1 MDTQAGWIAG
11 GGHVQRMDQR
21 IDLGHLPVLRVESG
35 YKVAGTMLGL
45 VGGLMVLGAL
55 GILFGEFSPW
65 GLLSP
70 FAWVGIAILL
80 GGGHLAIMRKEVLL
94 DAEQVAVRTRGLV
107 GRKAWMEPLSA
118 YRGVMLRSKWVTGG
132 RNQHSYQVFL
142 VELTHEDP
150 KKTVVVFEARRDKGW
165 HATWRAVSIRFG
177 LLALEETPDGIVTC
191 LPEELEK
198 SVRDKV
204 REGALAISFDPSAAP
219 PAGLAVQ
226 AVAGGLD
233 IRVLQRNWH
242 SPGLW
247 GAVAG
252 IGVVLALLVVMGAW
266 GMPGIVLVVGA
277 GLSLVAAAALLGGF
291 MASQTRLQV
300 GRDTVTAC
308 LVTPVGKM
316 RQQVI
321 DTAGISGVQM
331 GAPKGQKS
339 GLCLHILT
347 DDGRVYFGTGL
358 SRAALEWLRDC
369 LLAAVARL

>member
-1 MDTQAGWIAG
+1 MDTQAGRIAG
-11 GGHVQRMDQR
+11 GGYVQRMDQR
-21 IDLGHLPVLRVESG
+21 MDLGHLPVLRVESG
-35 YKVAGTMLGL
+35 YKVAGIMLGL

-80 GGGHLAIMRKEVLL
+80 GGVHLTIMRKEVLL
-94 DAEQVAVRTRGLV
+94 HAEQVAVRTRGLV

-118 YRGVMLRSKWVTGG
+118 YRGVMLHSKWVTGG

-150 KKTVVVFEARRDKGW
+150 KKTVVIFEARWDKGW

-177 LLALEETPDGIVTC
+177 LLALEETPDGMVEC

-226 AVAGGLD
+226 AVDGGLD
-233 IRVLQRNWH
+233 IRVLQRNWR

-266 GMPGIVLVVGA
+266 GLPGTVLAVGA
-277 GLSLVAAAALLGGF
+277 GLSLVAAALLGGF

-300 GRDTVTAC
+300 GRDSVTAS
-308 LVTPVGKM
+308 LVTPLGEM

-331 GAPKGQKS
+331 GAPKGQKG

-358 SRAALEWLRDC
+358 PRPALEWLCNC